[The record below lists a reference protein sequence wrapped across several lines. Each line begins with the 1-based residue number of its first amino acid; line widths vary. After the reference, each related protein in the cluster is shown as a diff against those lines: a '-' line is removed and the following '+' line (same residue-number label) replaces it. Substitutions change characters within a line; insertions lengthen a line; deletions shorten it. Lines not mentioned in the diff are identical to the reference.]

1 MHPHFFQVALLLVAA
16 STAGCQWNK
25 SLARR
30 NDVAA
35 LTTTPATSE
44 ADGTTSA
51 KGGLESVSLDDS
63 AIQSAS
69 KRIDGS
75 VTMTLN
81 ETVPL
86 DQYNSGSRNAANYPT
101 RAKVVPSSSNAC
113 ASGCSH

>member
-1 MHPHFFQVALLLVAA
+1 MKSHTLQVALLLVAA
-16 STAGCQWNK
+16 STTGCQWSK
-25 SLARR
+25 SMMRR
-30 NDVAA
+30 NDPAAVAPPA
-35 LTTTPATSE
+35 TNETVGTTPFAES
-44 ADGTTSA
+44 
-51 KGGLESVSLDDS
+51 GLESASLNDS

-75 VTMTLN
+75 VAMTLN
-81 ETVPL
+81 GEVPL